1 MQEFWYIL
9 FHIIS
14 NKHEKIMIGLLLY
27 QLSWVF
33 QIRRI
38 LTRGLLLTLLHIW
51 WLEDLP
57 IVWLLAAHSSALVFP
72 PLSSSFQW
80 QVPLGS
86 LSPDTVT
93 GLGRHAMIFGVST
106 VGSWSISGSHPY
118 KGEIKP
124 HTNVT
129 MNCVNIF
136 QAKLKLLVSPTLLQ
150 WYSEIPVATLK
161 PPSIKGN
168 VMEKKTVWN
177 ETVELTNEG

>member
-1 MQEFWYIL
+1 MKKSYDRFIIVSAVLSIPDKKNSDQGSSAYIITYL
-9 FHIIS
+9 
-14 NKHEKIMIGLLLY
+14 MTGRL
-27 QLSWVF
+27 
-33 QIRRI
+33 
-38 LTRGLLLTLLHIW
+38 
-51 WLEDLP
+51 
-57 IVWLLAAHSSALVFP
+57 AHSLASGCTQFSPCFP